1 MHWMKTMMTKIFE
14 KRPLKTDSDY
24 AKIMEFIEEVGR
36 KVQGD
41 VLLKNQ
47 LLAATGIYNENG
59 VLKRIYD
66 SKRIDNIA
74 K

>member
-1 MHWMKTMMTKIFE
+1 MMTKIFE

-36 KVQGD
+36 KAQSD

-47 LLAATGIYNENG
+47 LLVATGVYDKNG
-59 VLKRIYD
+59 VLKKDLRCEQ
-66 SKRIDNIA
+66 
-74 K
+74 